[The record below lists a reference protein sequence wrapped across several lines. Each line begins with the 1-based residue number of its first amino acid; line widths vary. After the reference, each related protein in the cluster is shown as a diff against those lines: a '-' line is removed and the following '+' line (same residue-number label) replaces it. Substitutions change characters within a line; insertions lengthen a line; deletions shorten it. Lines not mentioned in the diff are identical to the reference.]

1 MEFATCAIAR
11 DLVCAS
17 PVLSTA
23 TIKPQ
28 FVRIFLSVERGC
40 GMSSQSSPSD
50 EYASESVVSFAPQ
63 AKDNSAK
70 VDELDAAGR
79 SILNLLSKAAG
90 VAEENSRYALEQAQK
105 LSRQLQAAETRITEL
120 ENDVRYYADRAERAE
135 QWFHKIYSEIE
146 DRFIRQPQ
154 EKRQSAFRTAGRGQ

>member
-1 MEFATCAIAR
+1 
-11 DLVCAS
+11 
-17 PVLSTA
+17 
-23 TIKPQ
+23 
-28 FVRIFLSVERGC
+28 
-40 GMSSQSSPSD
+40 MSSQSSPSD
-50 EYASESVVSFAPQ
+50 EYASESVVSFAPH

-105 LSRQLQAAETRITEL
+105 LSRQLQAAEKRITEL
-120 ENDVRYYADRAERAE
+120 ENGVRYYADRAERAE
-135 QWFHKIYSEIE
+135 QWLHKIYSEIE

-154 EKRQSAFRTAGRGQ
+154 EKRQSVFERLGAGSNP